1 MTDNA
6 PRELKHPAFLV
17 HSFFGFR
24 DFPALTDAIQ
34 KIINALGKPTA
45 FYAGDN
51 LMSFGKSMSFLDD
64 VPFREAW
71 QKHSE
76 TVEERAAM
84 WRRATMLW
92 AARTALRLDGD
103 FVECGCYKGT
113 GPRIIADVLDFGAM
127 DRRYYLYDLF
137 EHNASMPHHHMIE
150 HSSELCD
157 WVRARFADLPNVVI
171 TQGRVPES
179 LAIAAPEKI
188 AFMHLDL
195 NNADAEIG
203 ALEVLFDRIV
213 PGGILLLDDYGWI
226 AYVDQLR
233 AEKAWF
239 AKRGYHVLELPTGQG
254 LVIK

>member
-1 MTDNA
+1 MTEKT
-6 PRELKHPAFLV
+6 PREHIPPAFVV

-24 DFPALTDAIQ
+24 DFPALNAAIQ
-34 KIINALGKPTA
+34 DIIHAMTRPQG
-45 FYAGDN
+45 FYFGDN
-51 LMSFGKSMSFLDD
+51 LMTFAKSLSFFDD
-64 VPFREAW
+64 MPFREAW
-71 QKHSE
+71 LKHSE
-76 TVEERAAM
+76 TVEERGAA
-84 WRRATMLW
+84 WRRATLVW

-113 GPRIIADVLDFGAM
+113 GPRIIADVLDFGAL

-137 EHNASMPHHHMIE
+137 EHNAAMPHHHMLE
-150 HSSELCD
+150 HSGELFD
-157 WVRARFADLPNVVI
+157 WVKARFADLPNVVV
-171 TQGRVPES
+171 TQGRVPDS

-213 PGGILLLDDYGWI
+213 PGGILILDDYGWI
-226 AYVDQLR
+226 GYRDQLV

-239 AKRGYHVLELPTGQG
+239 KARGYEVLEMPTGQG
-254 LVIK
+254 MVIK

>member
-6 PRELKHPAFLV
+6 PRQPQHPAFLV
-17 HSFFGFR
+17 HSFFGFE
-24 DFPALTDAIQ
+24 DNAALRAAILTLIDTL
-34 KIINALGKPTA
+34 KAPTG

-51 LMSFGKSMSFLDD
+51 LLSFGKSLSFLDD
-64 VPFREAW
+64 VPFREACR
-71 QKHSE
+71 KNSE
-76 TVEERAAM
+76 TVEERGAM

-92 AARTALRLDGD
+92 AARTALKLDGD

-113 GPRIIADVLDFGAM
+113 GPRIIADALDFGAM

-137 EHNASMPHHHMIE
+137 EHDASMPHHHMIE

-157 WVRARFADLPNVVI
+157 WVRARFADLPNVVV

-213 PGGILLLDDYGWI
+213 PGGLLLLDDYGWI
-226 AYVDQLR
+226 AYADQLA

-239 AKRGYHVLELPTGQG
+239 AKRGYHVLEMPTGQG